1 MPVHSQTWFESLLFQ
16 LSKGVY
22 AGAFEMDL
30 WGEVFFGKGNCGLT
44 HDCPRP
50 NG

>member
-1 MPVHSQTWFESLLFQ
+1 MPVHSQTLFESLLSQ

-30 WGEVFFGKGNCGLT
+30 WGEVFFARAT
-44 HDCPRP
+44 VA
-50 NG
+50 